1 MLARLLV
8 NKVLDHKKLVDKF
21 AQHDNATQGCVVQV
35 GGAWL

>member
-21 AQHDNATQGCVVQV
+21 AQHDNATHSCVNQV
-35 GGAWL
+35 DGAWL